1 MASATQREVGTMK
14 RQRWAGPAPRAA
26 GADGGPRALL
36 RAVQRWWA
44 YRPEQRYMR
53 G

>member
-1 MASATQREVGTMK
+1 MASAARRGVGTRK
-14 RQRWAGPAPRAA
+14 RQRWAAPGPRDA
-26 GADGGPRALL
+26 GADGGTRALL